1 MADPSGFAPLR
12 QTTFAVLWV
21 ATVLGNTG
29 SFMRDVASAWLVTDL
44 SSAPAAVAMIQAAS
58 TIPVFLLAIPAG
70 VLSDVFDR
78 RKLLITM
85 QLVLASVSATLML
98 LSYAGALTVGL
109 LVALTFVGGVGAAL
123 ASPTWQSIVPELVP
137 RQDLKNAVALN
148 SLGFNIAR
156 SIGPAAG
163 GLLLAALGAAVAY
176 GADVVSDLIV
186 ISALVWWRRAPR
198 ADDELSEHFF
208 GAFRAGLRFV
218 RSSHELHVVLMRA
231 AIFFAF

>member
-1 MADPSGFAPLR
+1 MSGTSGFAPLR

-58 TIPVFLLAIPAG
+58 TIPVFVLAIPAG

-109 LVALTFVGGVGAAL
+109 LVALTFVGGVAAAL

-137 RQDLKNAVALN
+137 GKT
-148 SLGFNIAR
+148 
-156 SIGPAAG
+156 
-163 GLLLAALGAAVAY
+163 
-176 GADVVSDLIV
+176 
-186 ISALVWWRRAPR
+186 
-198 ADDELSEHFF
+198 
-208 GAFRAGLRFV
+208 
-218 RSSHELHVVLMRA
+218 
-231 AIFFAF
+231 

>member
-1 MADPSGFAPLR
+1 MSGFAPLR

-70 VLSDVFDR
+70 VFSDILDR

-109 LVALTFVGGVGAAL
+109 LVALTFVGGVGAAVCTENLIRVDDVMESPKL
-123 ASPTWQSIVPELVP
+123 AE
-137 RQDLKNAVALN
+137 
-148 SLGFNIAR
+148 
-156 SIGPAAG
+156 
-163 GLLLAALGAAVAY
+163 
-176 GADVVSDLIV
+176 
-186 ISALVWWRRAPR
+186 
-198 ADDELSEHFF
+198 
-208 GAFRAGLRFV
+208 
-218 RSSHELHVVLMRA
+218 
-231 AIFFAF
+231 